1 MKICIDGRAATLY
14 RGTGIGN
21 YTYEIIN
28 NLHQIDFLNE
38 YNILTPEAS
47 SLKLPK
53 KNNFNYLSASTNYKK
68 NFWEFINTQ
77 NPKENIIGDIY
88 HIPQNGIG
96 FSKPKDVKTVIT
108 LHDIIPMKMPDTV
121 SETFLKIF
129 NENIQNILDNSDGI
143 ITVSNFS
150 KEDISKTFSYPKE
163 KIFVTHLAAEEIYTP
178 LNKFHSSQY
187 LKKHYGID
195 RDFLLYV
202 GGFSPRKNILGLIE
216 AFNLVKNSYKRDLKL
231 VIIGTKGPSYEIY
244 RKKVDELNLS
254 SSVIF
259 TGFIPIED
267 MPIFYSASKALVYPS
282 FYEGFGLPPIECM
295 ACGTPVIASNLTS
308 MPEVCQDAAILVDP
322 YDVDEIKENILT
334 LLNNHKFYSLMIYK
348 GLSHSSKFNWKKTAY
363 NTLEIYKHIA
373 SQT

>member
-21 YTYEIIN
+21 YTYQIIN

-53 KNNFNYLSASTNYKK
+53 KNNF
-68 NFWEFINTQ
+68 WEFINTK

-96 FSKPKDVKTVIT
+96 FSKPNDIKTVIT

-129 NENIQNILDNSDGI
+129 NENIQNILNNTDGI

-259 TGFIPIED
+259 TGFIPIND

-308 MPEVCQDAAILVDP
+308 MPEVCQDAALLVDP

-363 NTLEIYKHIA
+363 NTLEVYKHIS
-373 SQT
+373 SQI

>member
-53 KNNFNYLSASTNYKK
+53 KNNFNYLSASTNDKK

-96 FSKPKDVKTVIT
+96 FSKPKDIKTVIT

-363 NTLEIYKHIA
+363 NTLEVYKHIS

>member
-53 KNNFNYLSASTNYKK
+53 KNNFNYLSASTNDKK
-68 NFWEFINTQ
+68 NFWEFINNQ

-96 FSKPKDVKTVIT
+96 FSKPKDIKTVIT

-259 TGFIPIED
+259 TGFIPIDD

-308 MPEVCQDAAILVDP
+308 MPEVCQDAALLVDP

-363 NTLEIYKHIA
+363 NTLEVYKHIA
-373 SQT
+373 SQI

>member
-53 KNNFNYLSASTNYKK
+53 KNNFNYLSASTNDKK
-68 NFWEFINTQ
+68 NFWEFINNQ

-96 FSKPKDVKTVIT
+96 FSKPLDIKTVIT

-202 GGFSPRKNILGLIE
+202 GGFSPRKNILGLID

-363 NTLEIYKHIA
+363 NTLEVYKHIS

>member
-1 MKICIDGRAATLY
+1 
-14 RGTGIGN
+14 
-21 YTYEIIN
+21 
-28 NLHQIDFLNE
+28 
-38 YNILTPEAS
+38 
-47 SLKLPK
+47 
-53 KNNFNYLSASTNYKK
+53 
-68 NFWEFINTQ
+68 
-77 NPKENIIGDIY
+77 
-88 HIPQNGIG
+88 
-96 FSKPKDVKTVIT
+96 
-108 LHDIIPMKMPDTV
+108 MKMPDTV
-121 SETFLKIF
+121 SGTFLKIF
-129 NENIQNILDNSDGI
+129 NENIQNILNNTDGI

-259 TGFIPIED
+259 TGFIPIDD

-308 MPEVCQDAAILVDP
+308 MPEVCQDAALLVDP

-363 NTLEIYKHIA
+363 NTLEVYKHIS
-373 SQT
+373 SQI

>member
-21 YTYEIIN
+21 YTYQIIK

-53 KNNFNYLSASTNYKK
+53 KNNFNYLSSSTNDKK
-68 NFWEFINTQ
+68 NFWEFINAK
-77 NPKENIIGDIY
+77 NPKENIIGDVY

-96 FSKPKDVKTVIT
+96 FSKPKDIKTVIT

-129 NENIQNILDNSDGI
+129 NENIQNILDNTDGI

-259 TGFIPIED
+259 TGFIPIDD

-308 MPEVCQDAAILVDP
+308 MPEVCQDAALLVDP

-363 NTLEIYKHIA
+363 NTLEVYKHIS

>member
-14 RGTGIGN
+14 RSTGIGN
-21 YTYEIIN
+21 YTYQIIN

-53 KNNFNYLSASTNYKK
+53 KNNFNYLSSSTNDKK
-68 NFWEFINTQ
+68 NFWEFINTK

-96 FSKPKDVKTVIT
+96 FSKPNDIKTVIT

-129 NENIQNILDNSDGI
+129 NENIQNILDNTDGI

-259 TGFIPIED
+259 TGFIHNSK
-267 MPIFYSASKALVYPS
+267 MPQIHAMSDIAVIPSIYDDPAPLVVM
-282 FYEGFGLPPIECM
+282 ECM
-295 ACGTPVIASNLTS
+295 ASGLPIITTDSGGI
-308 MPEVCQDAAILVDP
+308 PEYIGNDNCICVKRDNNI
-322 YDVDEIKENILT
+322 IKN
-334 LLNNHKFYSLMIYK
+334 
-348 GLSHSSKFNWKKTAY
+348 
-363 NTLEIYKHIA
+363 LEIALDSLITNYEYRKILGQKA
-373 SQT
+373 QQYAQQFNKERFYNDFINIINK

>member
-53 KNNFNYLSASTNYKK
+53 KNNFNYLSASTNDKK

-96 FSKPKDVKTVIT
+96 FSKPRDIKTVIT

-259 TGFIPIED
+259 TGFIPIDD

-308 MPEVCQDAAILVDP
+308 MPEVCQDAALLVDP

-363 NTLEIYKHIA
+363 NTLEVYKHIS
-373 SQT
+373 SQI

>member
-21 YTYEIIN
+21 YTYQIIN

-47 SLKLPK
+47 SLKSPK
-53 KNNFNYLSASTNYKK
+53 KNNFNYLSSSTNDKK
-68 NFWEFINTQ
+68 NFWEFINTK
-77 NPKENIIGDIY
+77 NPKENIIGDVY

-96 FSKPKDVKTVIT
+96 FSKPNDIKTVIT

-129 NENIQNILDNSDGI
+129 NENIQNILDNTDGI

-259 TGFIPIED
+259 TGFIPIDD

-308 MPEVCQDAAILVDP
+308 MPEVCQDAALLVDP

-348 GLSHSSKFNWKKTAY
+348 GISHSSKFNWKKTAY
-363 NTLEIYKHIA
+363 NTLEVYKHIS
-373 SQT
+373 SQI

>member
-21 YTYEIIN
+21 YTYQIIN

-38 YNILTPEAS
+38 YNILTPKAY

-53 KNNFNYLSASTNYKK
+53 KNNFNYLSSSTNDKK
-68 NFWEFINTQ
+68 NFWEFINTK
-77 NPKENIIGDIY
+77 NPKENIIGDVY

-96 FSKPKDVKTVIT
+96 FSKPNDINTVIT

-129 NENIQNILDNSDGI
+129 NENIQNILDNTDGI

-259 TGFIPIED
+259 TGFIPIDD

-308 MPEVCQDAAILVDP
+308 MPEVCQDAALLVDP

-363 NTLEIYKHIA
+363 NTLEVYKHIS
-373 SQT
+373 SQI

>member
-21 YTYEIIN
+21 YTYQIIN

-53 KNNFNYLSASTNYKK
+53 KNNFNYLASSTNDKK
-68 NFWEFINTQ
+68 NFWEFINTK
-77 NPKENIIGDIY
+77 NPKENIIGDVY

-96 FSKPKDVKTVIT
+96 FSKPNDIKTVIT

-129 NENIQNILDNSDGI
+129 NENIQNILNNTDGI

-308 MPEVCQDAAILVDP
+308 MPEVCQDAALLVDP

-334 LLNNHKFYSLMIYK
+334 LLNNPKFYSLMIYK

-363 NTLEIYKHIA
+363 NTLEVYKHIS
-373 SQT
+373 SQI

>member
-21 YTYEIIN
+21 YTYQIIN

-38 YNILTPEAS
+38 YNILTPEAF

-53 KNNFNYLSASTNYKK
+53 KNNFNYLSSSTNDKK
-68 NFWEFINTQ
+68 NFWEFINRK
-77 NPKENIIGDIY
+77 NPKENIIGDVY

-96 FSKPKDVKTVIT
+96 FSKPKDIKTVIT

-129 NENIQNILDNSDGI
+129 NENIQNILNNTDGI

-163 KIFVTHLAAEEIYTP
+163 KIFVTHLAAEEIYSP

-195 RDFLLYV
+195 KDFLLYV

-259 TGFIPIED
+259 TGFIPIDD

-308 MPEVCQDAAILVDP
+308 MPEVCQDAALLVDP

-363 NTLEIYKHIA
+363 NTLEVYKHIY
-373 SQT
+373 SQI

>member
-1 MKICIDGRAATLY
+1 M
-14 RGTGIGN
+14 
-21 YTYEIIN
+21 
-28 NLHQIDFLNE
+28 
-38 YNILTPEAS
+38 
-47 SLKLPK
+47 
-53 KNNFNYLSASTNYKK
+53 
-68 NFWEFINTQ
+68 
-77 NPKENIIGDIY
+77 
-88 HIPQNGIG
+88 
-96 FSKPKDVKTVIT
+96 
-108 LHDIIPMKMPDTV
+108 
-121 SETFLKIF
+121 
-129 NENIQNILDNSDGI
+129 
-143 ITVSNFS
+143 
-150 KEDISKTFSYPKE
+150 
-163 KIFVTHLAAEEIYTP
+163 AAEEIYTP

-259 TGFIPIED
+259 TGFIPIND

-308 MPEVCQDAAILVDP
+308 MPEVCQDAALLVDP

-348 GLSHSSKFNWKKTAY
+348 GLVIQVNLIGKKLLIIHLRSTNIFLHKFKIYSLKFSSNMSYKK
-363 NTLEIYKHIA
+363 IYYFKMKRYCIKI
-373 SQT
+373 

>member
-21 YTYEIIN
+21 YTYQIIN

-47 SLKLPK
+47 SLKLSK
-53 KNNFNYLSASTNYKK
+53 KNNFNYLSSSTNDKK
-68 NFWEFINTQ
+68 NFWEFINTK

-96 FSKPKDVKTVIT
+96 FSKPNDIKTVIT

-129 NENIQNILDNSDGI
+129 NENIQNILNNTDGI

-259 TGFIPIED
+259 TGFIPIND

-308 MPEVCQDAAILVDP
+308 MPEVCQDAALLVDP

-363 NTLEIYKHIA
+363 NTLEVYKHIS
-373 SQT
+373 SQI

>member
-53 KNNFNYLSASTNYKK
+53 KNNFNYLSASTNDKK

-96 FSKPKDVKTVIT
+96 FSKPKDIKTVIT

-129 NENIQNILDNSDGI
+129 NENIKNILDNSDGI

-363 NTLEIYKHIA
+363 NTLEVYKHIS

>member
-21 YTYEIIN
+21 YTYQIIN

-53 KNNFNYLSASTNYKK
+53 KNKFNYLSSSTNDKK

-96 FSKPKDVKTVIT
+96 FSKPNDIKTVIT

-129 NENIQNILDNSDGI
+129 NENIQNILDNTDGI

-259 TGFIPIED
+259 TGFIPIDD

-308 MPEVCQDAAILVDP
+308 MPEVCQDAALLVDP

-348 GLSHSSKFNWKKTAY
+348 GISHSSKFNWKKTAY
-363 NTLEIYKHIA
+363 NTLEVYKHIS
-373 SQT
+373 SQI

>member
-21 YTYEIIN
+21 YTYQIIN

-53 KNNFNYLSASTNYKK
+53 KNNFNYLASSTNDKK
-68 NFWEFINTQ
+68 NFWEFINTK
-77 NPKENIIGDIY
+77 NPKENIIGDVY

-96 FSKPKDVKTVIT
+96 FSKPKDIKTVIT

-121 SETFLKIF
+121 SGTFLKIF
-129 NENIQNILDNSDGI
+129 NENIQNILDNTDGI

-216 AFNLVKNSYKRDLKL
+216 SFNLVKNSYKRDLKL
-231 VIIGTKGPSYEIY
+231 VIIGTKGSSYEIY

-259 TGFIPIED
+259 TGFIPIDD

-308 MPEVCQDAAILVDP
+308 MPEVCQDSALLVDP

-363 NTLEIYKHIA
+363 NTLEVYKHIS
-373 SQT
+373 SQI